1 MKLNRLIAASIVGIS
16 LLAPSTSAFAC
27 EHDSH
32 SWSFFGWCSHSDKDK
47 DCDHKDCDHGGNSG
61 GHDCNHGGSSS
72 SGSGSSSSGSR
83 WQLLR
88 WQFVGWQLVRQQR
101 LIRRPQ
107 GLTR

>member
-47 DCDHKDCDHGGNSG
+47 DCDHKDCDHGGNNG

-72 SGSGSSSSGSR
+72 SGSGSSSSGGSSSGGSSSGGSSSGGSSSGSG
-83 WQLLR
+83 
-88 WQFVGWQLVRQQR
+88 VG
-101 LIRRPQ
+101 PK
-107 GLTR
+107 G

>member
-72 SGSGSSSSGSR
+72 SGSGSSSSGSGSSSGGSSSGGSSSGGSSSGSG
-83 WQLLR
+83 
-88 WQFVGWQLVRQQR
+88 VG
-101 LIRRPQ
+101 PK
-107 GLTR
+107 G

>member
-72 SGSGSSSSGSR
+72 SGSGSSSSGGSSSGGSSSGGSSSGGSSSGSG
-83 WQLLR
+83 
-88 WQFVGWQLVRQQR
+88 VG
-101 LIRRPQ
+101 PK
-107 GLTR
+107 G

>member
-47 DCDHKDCDHGGNSG
+47 DCDHKDCDNGGNSG

-72 SGSGSSSSGSR
+72 SGSGSSSSGSGSSSGGSSSGGSSSGGSSSGSG
-83 WQLLR
+83 
-88 WQFVGWQLVRQQR
+88 VG
-101 LIRRPQ
+101 PK
-107 GLTR
+107 G